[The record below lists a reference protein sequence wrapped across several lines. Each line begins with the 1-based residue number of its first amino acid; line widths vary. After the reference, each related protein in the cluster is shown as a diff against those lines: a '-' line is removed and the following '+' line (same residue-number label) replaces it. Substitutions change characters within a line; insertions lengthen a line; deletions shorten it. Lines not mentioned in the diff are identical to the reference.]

1 MRAVADHRD
10 AARVDRLD
18 RAHRVALDARDLD
31 EAANGITG
39 QAEIML
45 HADLGRVLDLRVGA
59 AQGRRQPRRRH
70 RAGDADLAL
79 AADLG
84 ARDAGVALV
93 ERADRARREQEGPH
107 PCIIAA
113 LAPPTKAD
121 HRRDN
126 YRPAIV
132 RRGDALSTPPLPPVP
147 PPP

>member
-84 ARDAGVALV
+84 ARDRSEEHTSELQSLMRISYAVFCL
-93 ERADRARREQEGPH
+93 
-107 PCIIAA
+107 
-113 LAPPTKAD
+113 
-121 HRRDN
+121 
-126 YRPAIV
+126 
-132 RRGDALSTPPLPPVP
+132 
-147 PPP
+147 